1 MVASSVYY
9 GMSILWPQEVA
20 YLFGG
25 SAVRQGFLDVRTL
38 KFRSLSVTV
47 TNRPLSVRSRNRH
60 RRRPGNR
67 RDNGPL
73 YQANSLH
80 SHSLY
85 SNSHC
90 FRRGYGV
97 SWSGRI
103 SERRRTAVRNLFRFW
118 HYRDCFSLFG
128 TIELPAR
135 RPGARTGNAGIH
147 P

>member
-25 SAVRQGFLDVRTL
+25 SAVRQGFLDVSDFQYL
-38 KFRSLSVTV
+38 SLTA
-47 TNRPLSVRSRNRH
+47 TNRLLSVRSRNRH

-80 SHSLY
+80 PHSLY

-90 FRRGYGV
+90 FCRGYGV

>member
-25 SAVRQGFLDVRTL
+25 SAVRQGFLDVSD
-38 KFRSLSVTV
+38 FQSLSVTV
-47 TNRPLSVRSRNRH
+47 NNRPLSVRSRNWH
-60 RRRPGNR
+60 SRRPGHR

-73 YQANSLH
+73 YQTNSLH
-80 SHSLY
+80 SHSLH

-90 FRRGYGV
+90 FCRGNGI
-97 SWSGRI
+97 SRSRRI
-103 SERRRTAVRNLFRFW
+103 SERRRDPFRNLFRIW
-118 HYRDCFSLFG
+118 RYRDCFSFLG
-128 TIELPAR
+128 TIKLPAR
-135 RPGARTGNAGIH
+135 RPGTRTGYAGIH